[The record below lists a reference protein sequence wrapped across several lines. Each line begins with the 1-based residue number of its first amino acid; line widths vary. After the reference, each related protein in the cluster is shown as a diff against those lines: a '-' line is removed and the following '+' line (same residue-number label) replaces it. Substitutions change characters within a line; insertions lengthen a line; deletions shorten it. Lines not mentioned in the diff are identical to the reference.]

1 MKLSW
6 QVLEDSWRKQLLS
19 HATGSVLEVEVGTG
33 NNFKYYPGGVN
44 ITATEMSCRM
54 LDKAKVE
61 AEQRNMKATFINAS
75 IEELQ
80 LGKQSFDTIVSTFS
94 LSAYQNPALVLS
106 LFNTWCKPGG
116 TILLLEYGL
125 SRYDVVNWMQRKW
138 GSYYYRKTGNH
149 VDRDMLTMIA
159 GSKLK
164 IKRVE
169 VKYAGIVYLVWAA
182 LKPRAINAGEI

>member
-19 HATGSVLEVEVGTG
+19 HAKGNILEVEVGTG
-33 NNFKYYPGGVN
+33 NNFKYYPDGVS
-44 ITATEMSCRM
+44 ITATDISARM

-61 AEQRNMKATFINAS
+61 AEKRNRKAKFINAS

-80 LGKQSFDTIVSTFS
+80 LEKHSFDTIVSTFS

-106 LFNTWCKPGG
+106 LFNTWCKADGV
-116 TILLLEYGL
+116 ILLLEYGL

-138 GSYYYRKTGNH
+138 GSYYYRRTGNH
-149 VDRDMLTMIA
+149 INRDMLAMIT
-159 GSKLK
+159 GSKLRV
-164 IKRVE
+164 KRVE

-182 LKPRAINAGEI
+182 LKPRAVNAGEI